1 MGIAV
6 YEFTPNQAKDLD
18 SGNTGSI
25 VEVLDGIEDV
35 KGIASYMVGG
45 NVYVVVAT

>member
-6 YEFTPNQAKDLD
+6 YEFTPDQARDLTTT
-18 SGNTGSI
+18 SGSI
-25 VEVLDGIEDV
+25 VEVLDSIANV
-35 KGIASYMVGG
+35 KGLSTYMVGG

>member
-6 YEFTPNQAKDLD
+6 YEFTPNQAKDLTTT
-18 SGNTGSI
+18 TGSI
-25 VEVLDGIEDV
+25 VEVLDSISGV
-35 KGIASYMVGG
+35 KGVTSYMGGG

>member
-6 YEFTPNQAKDLD
+6 YEFTPNQAKDLTTT
-18 SGNTGSI
+18 TGSI
-25 VEVLDGIEDV
+25 VEVLDSISGV
-35 KGIASYMVGG
+35 KGVTSYMVGG

>member
-6 YEFTPNQAKDLD
+6 YEFTPNQAKDLTTT
-18 SGNTGSI
+18 TGSI
-25 VEVLDGIEDV
+25 VEVLDSIDDV
-35 KGIASYMVGG
+35 KGIGTYMVGG

>member
-6 YEFTPNQAKDLD
+6 YEFTPDQAKDLTTT
-18 SGNTGSI
+18 SGSI
-25 VEVLDGIEDV
+25 VEVLDSIANV
-35 KGIASYMVGG
+35 KGLGTYMVGG